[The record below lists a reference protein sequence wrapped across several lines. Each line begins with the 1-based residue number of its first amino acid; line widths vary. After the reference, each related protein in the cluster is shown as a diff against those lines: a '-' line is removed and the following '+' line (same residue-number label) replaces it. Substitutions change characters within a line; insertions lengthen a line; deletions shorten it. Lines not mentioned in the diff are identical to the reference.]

1 MKKGLKRFI
10 HFLFGISLIDKL
22 KYWIR
27 FLLGSSFVGFNAIQ
41 LLSLFYGV
49 VVLSGIFATT
59 FLVTFG
65 FGKSLLWG
73 LAAVLVIPI
82 SLIVSGLAAA
92 IIAPAAFVIYIF
104 FLRSLMGAMAT
115 VAGLIVFIKNKLQ
128 KWQVEKEEKEEEKEE
143 EEHEEEEEEEKQRE
157 NLQ

>member
-10 HFLFGISLIDKL
+10 HFLFGISLISKL

-27 FLLGSSFVGFNAIQ
+27 FLLGSSFVGFNAVHI
-41 LLSLFYGV
+41 LSLFYGV

-59 FLVTFG
+59 FLITFG

-73 LAAVLVIPI
+73 LAAVLTIPI

-92 IIAPAAFVIYIF
+92 IIAPVAFVIYVF
-104 FLRSLMGAMAT
+104 FLRGLIGAMVK
-115 VAGLIVFIKNKLQ
+115 VADLIVFIKNKLY
-128 KWQVEKEEKEEEKEE
+128 KWQEEKQEEKKEEK
-143 EEHEEEEEEEKQRE
+143 EEEEEEKQEE
-157 NLQ
+157 NFQ